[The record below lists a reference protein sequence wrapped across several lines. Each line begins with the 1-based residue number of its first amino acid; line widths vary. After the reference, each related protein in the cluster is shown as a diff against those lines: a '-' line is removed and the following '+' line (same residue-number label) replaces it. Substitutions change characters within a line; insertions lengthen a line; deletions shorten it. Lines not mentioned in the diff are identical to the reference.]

1 MARLSI
7 MDRLL
12 IALGPPFSEKL
23 PKAPT
28 NDTLATVPTPINI
41 TAEPCPYKY
50 KVRCCVFFCSKGQ
63 YNFPYPVFLRNLFV
77 FFCYLKLYSTPLL
90 TINSLRK
97 PSCAIFISVDRLI
110 NLIPVPRPD
119 GPVTLSCPAEMLLAD
134 VLPFMRHPPQH
145 RPRRVAAE
153 VQPVLQPLHRL
164 RQQTGRDQRHAP
176 PLQEQHR
183 SLQLP
188 PDPPDQG
195 LRLHTQPHAQ
205 TRSVQMHSTP
215 RSWNK

>member
-63 YNFPYPVFLRNLFV
+63 YHFPYPVFLRNLFV
-77 FFCYLKLYSTPLL
+77 FFLLSKALLNTTFDYQLAEEAILRYIYL
-90 TINSLRK
+90 
-97 PSCAIFISVDRLI
+97 C
-110 NLIPVPRPD
+110 
-119 GPVTLSCPAEMLLAD
+119 
-134 VLPFMRHPPQH
+134 
-145 RPRRVAAE
+145 
-153 VQPVLQPLHRL
+153 
-164 RQQTGRDQRHAP
+164 
-176 PLQEQHR
+176 
-183 SLQLP
+183 
-188 PDPPDQG
+188 
-195 LRLHTQPHAQ
+195 
-205 TRSVQMHSTP
+205 
-215 RSWNK
+215 